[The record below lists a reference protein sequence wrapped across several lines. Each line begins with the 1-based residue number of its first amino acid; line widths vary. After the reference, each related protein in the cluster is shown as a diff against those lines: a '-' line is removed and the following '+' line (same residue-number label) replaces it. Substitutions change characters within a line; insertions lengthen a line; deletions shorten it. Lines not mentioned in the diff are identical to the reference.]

1 MRFDEKRA
9 TCDRLVV
16 GGTLASHLFSYL
28 HNVPLVSAPSENYLP
43 FEKIGGHNK
52 EKIFNS
58 LSFILS
64 LGRLKPFSGSVTDI
78 FWEDENRLRLV
89 VNNRSVQEIAF
100 KELLVFEPDQIKG
113 LSFKHTRKLKL
124 IDQFHKVFCEQ
135 HNHKFISN
143 TEDEFLKEL
152 HFVGQTKIYGTTE
165 IEEKESGN
173 EKYSEYLSKF
183 KLRYLL
189 EKEGLGSGISQ
200 RRLRFDHVKRIK
212 RLKYLAASTQHNNVK
227 FVFGEEEKLWNQI
240 EYSIRSELS
249 QSKKENPYLDM
260 LGTML

>member
-1 MRFDEKRA
+1 MRFGEKQT

-16 GGTLASHLFSYL
+16 GGNLAAHLFSYL
-28 HNVPLVSAPSENYLP
+28 HGAKLVSTSLENYLP
-43 FEKIGGHNK
+43 FERIGQHKK
-52 EKIFNS
+52 ERVFNS
-58 LSFILS
+58 LSFVLS
-64 LGRLKPFSGSVTDI
+64 LRGLKPFSDSVTDV
-78 FWEDENRLRLV
+78 FWEDENKLRLV
-89 VNNRSVQEIAF
+89 INNRSTQEIVF
-100 KELLVFEPDQIKG
+100 KELIVFEPEQIKG
-113 LSFKHTRKLKL
+113 LNFKHKRKLKL

-135 HNHKFISN
+135 HGHKLIYN

-152 HFVGQTKIYGTTE
+152 HFIGQTRIYGTTE
-165 IEEKESGN
+165 IDEKESEN
-173 EKYSEYLSKF
+173 EKHSEYLSKF

-189 EKEGLGSGISQ
+189 EKEGLGSGISK
-200 RRLRFDHVKRIK
+200 RRLRFDHVKRTK
-212 RLKYLAASTQHNNVK
+212 RYKYLSATTQHNNVK